1 MSPPADSHVTL
12 TLDHFLEPLGFTN
25 DSRMQPR
32 ARRELFT
39 AIVEYLG
46 ERGLIE
52 GVGDAPARDLT
63 RLDLLIPGAPI
74 HVALSAV
81 TDPELRELVA
91 LPTALGFAVHLNKE
105 GITLSGLLA
114 LKHMVSR
121 LHGEYGER
129 SVVEVVA
136 HLGKATVDDILTAM
150 HGESCRHPGAGC
162 RYTQDG
168 QCQIGVEALEST
180 LSELADRGVLRRR
193 TTVEPIEWSLVL

>member
-12 TLDHFLEPLGFTN
+12 TLDHFLEPLGFT
-25 DSRMQPR
+25 DDPRIQPR

-39 AIVEYLG
+39 AIVQYLS
-46 ERGLIE
+46 ERGLVE
-52 GVGDAPARDLT
+52 GAGDAPAQDLT
-63 RLDLLIPGAPI
+63 RLDLLIPGTPV
-74 HVALSAV
+74 HVAMSAV
-81 TDPELRELVA
+81 TDRELRELVA
-91 LPTALGFAVHLNKE
+91 LPTALGLAAHLNKE

-150 HGESCRHPGAGC
+150 HGESCRHPKKVFQNGGLLVGGLNLWGVSPRIGGGGGALKV
-162 RYTQDG
+162 RDH
-168 QCQIGVEALEST
+168 
-180 LSELADRGVLRRR
+180 
-193 TTVEPIEWSLVL
+193 

>member
-1 MSPPADSHVTL
+1 MPPPTDSHVTL
-12 TLDHFLEPLGFTN
+12 TLDHFLEPLGFTD
-25 DSRMQPR
+25 DSRMRPR
-32 ARRELFT
+32 ARRELFM
-39 AIVEYLG
+39 AIVEYLS

-52 GVGDAPARDLT
+52 GVGDAHARDLT
-63 RLDLLIPGAPI
+63 RLDLLIPGTPI

-91 LPTALGFAVHLNKE
+91 LPTALGLAAHLNKE

-136 HLGKATVDDILTAM
+136 HLGTATVDDILTAM
-150 HGESCRHPGAGC
+150 HGESCRHPDAGC
-162 RYTQDG
+162 RYQHDG
-168 QCQIGVEALEST
+168 LCQIGAPALEAT
-180 LSELADRGVLRRR
+180 LSDLAGRGVLHRR
-193 TTVEPIEWSLVL
+193 TTVEPVVWSVVL

>member
-1 MSPPADSHVTL
+1 MPPRTDSHVTL
-12 TLDHFLEPLGFTN
+12 TLDHFLAPLGLP
-25 DSRMQPR
+25 DDPRIQPR
-32 ARRELFT
+32 ARRELFV
-39 AIVEYLG
+39 AIIEYLD

-52 GVGDAPARDLT
+52 GIGHAPTRDLT
-63 RLDLLIPGAPI
+63 RLDLLIPGTPI

-81 TDPELRELVA
+81 TDRELRELVTLSTSFGLA
-91 LPTALGFAVHLNKE
+91 LHLDKE

-136 HLGKATVDDILTAM
+136 HLGKATVDDILAAM

-162 RYTQDG
+162 RYARDG
-168 QCQIGVEALEST
+168 LCQIGVEALEST
-180 LSELADRGVLRRR
+180 LSALAARGVLRRR
-193 TTVEPIEWSLVL
+193 TTVQPVVWSVVV